1 MKTWPTLYY
10 TNNSGKTY
18 DWKVW
23 VEDDSIYTE
32 YGGVG
37 DKKQVSEKR
46 ATPKNVGRS
55 NATTA
60 EEQAVLEAEALWVYN
75 RDRKYSETLEGA
87 QIADKLRPMLAKKLG
102 TLKDE
107 TFPVHVQ
114 PKLDGVRCL
123 IQVDGDEVE
132 MVSRS
137 GKPIEN
143 CDHIAEQF
151 RAMNLPPTVVDG
163 ELYLHGAT
171 FQQITKLVK
180 KYRPGE
186 SEKIDFVYYDSYTKN
201 TKDIPWEVRHQFSA
215 EAQNIRGLRSKKAAN
230 LNQIYDIHKLY
241 IHDGFEG
248 SIVRVSKGLK
258 DKDMVYKPGGRS
270 SSLLKLKDFLDAEYR
285 IVGYTDGIGKFEGCV
300 IYECETEYG
309 SRFSVVPKGTMEERR
324 EWYDNAE
331 SDIGRLLTV
340 RFFEKTEDNIPR
352 FPVGVGVRWE
362 NDL

>member
-18 DWKVW
+18 EWKVW
-23 VEDDSIYTE
+23 ADNDSIYTE

-55 NATTA
+55 NGTTA

-87 QIADKLRPMLAKKLG
+87 QITDKLRPMLAKKLG
-102 TLKDE
+102 KLKDE
-107 TFPVHVQ
+107 MFPVHVQ

-143 CDHIAEQF
+143 CDHIAAQLRE
-151 RAMNLPPTVVDG
+151 MNLPPTVIDG

-186 SEKIDFVYYDSYTKN
+186 SETIDFAYYDSYTKA
-201 TKDIPWEVRHQFSA
+201 TKDLPWGTRHQFNEESLNVYSLYSTIA
-215 EAQNIRGLRSKKAAN
+215 EDLDQIHYAHQDA
-230 LNQIYDIHKLY
+230 LNK
-241 IHDGFEG
+241 GFEG
-248 SIVRVSKGLK
+248 SIIRISNGLK
-258 DKDMVYKPGGRS
+258 DKDMAYKPGGRS
-270 SSLLKLKDFLDAEYR
+270 SSLLKLKDFLDAEYK

-300 IYECETEYG
+300 IYECETEDG
-309 SRFSVVPKGTMEERR
+309 STFSVVPKGTMEERR
-324 EWYDNAE
+324 DWYNNAD
-331 SDIGRLLTV
+331 SDIGKLLTV
-340 RFFEKTEDNIPR
+340 RFFERTEDNIPR